1 MTALQ
6 RTLRKTLGAWL
17 AIGLLAC
24 AACAQNAATTPP
36 QAKSVTQ
43 TAPAQA
49 NRDPLAGRKRLLVIA
64 DLHTGHQTAHLA
76 SASRAL
82 GELARIGSESGAY
95 VAILRTDTQLVTKGE
110 TWGAGDYAKGGS
122 KQSRGRSLD
131 YFDAVLFFT
140 NGELDLSD
148 QQKQDLLDFIAK
160 DGKGFIGIHTAT
172 ATAYG
177 WPEYGEMIGGY
188 FDNHPWMVADGRV
201 IVERPDF
208 PGMAGYA
215 AQPSLR
221 DEFYQMKA
229 PYSRG
234 QVDVLMRLDP
244 ATVDLKAP
252 MVHRT
257 DADFPLAWIKSHGKG
272 RVFYSALGHTDE
284 SWDDS
289 RMRDMLRAG
298 ILWAMGGEGSA
309 SDPHPPTADSRND

>member
-1 MTALQ
+1 M
-6 RTLRKTLGAWL
+6 LRGWL
-17 AIGLLAC
+17 AVSLLAC
-24 AACAQNAATTPP
+24 AACAQNLATTPL
-36 QAKSVTQ
+36 QAESV
-43 TAPAQA
+43 AGAPPAQA
-49 NRDPLAGRKRLLVIA
+49 IRDPLAGQKRLLVIA
-64 DLHTGHQTAHLA
+64 DLHTGQQTAHLA

-82 GELARIGSESGAY
+82 GELARIGRESGAY

-110 TWGAGDYAKGGS
+110 TWGDGDYAQGGS
-122 KQSRGRSLD
+122 KQSRGRNLD

-148 QQKQDLLDFIAK
+148 QQKRDLLAFVAK

-215 AQPSLR
+215 AQSSLR

-229 PYSRG
+229 PYSRD

-257 DADFPLAWIKSHGKG
+257 DADFPLAWIKSYGKG

-284 SWDDS
+284 SWDDP
-289 RMRDMLRAG
+289 RMRDMLRSG
-298 ILWAMGGEGSA
+298 ILWAMGGAGLA
-309 SDPHPPTADSRND
+309 PNPHPVTAGSLSDQAARSTLTR